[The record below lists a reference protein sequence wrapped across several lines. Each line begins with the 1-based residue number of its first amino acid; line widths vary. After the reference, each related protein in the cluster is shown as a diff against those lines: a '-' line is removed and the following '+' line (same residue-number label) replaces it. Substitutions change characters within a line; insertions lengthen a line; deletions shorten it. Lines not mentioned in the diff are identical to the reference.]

1 MTNINLNNNNIEKLY
16 ELNDNSQSLDIVQQN
31 LEAVKKI
38 IPQAFDVDGKVKMDF
53 LQQALGI
60 SKDNETNYNFSWYGK
75 NAYQRFA
82 YQTSTDSLK
91 PCKEESV
98 NWEDTQNLFI
108 EADNLQALKLL
119 QKSYANKVKCIYIDP
134 PYNTGNDFIYKDNFN
149 DSYNDYLIKTG
160 QKNQDGN
167 IISTDIDKAGAKH
180 TNWLNM
186 MYPRLLLAH
195 NLLTEDG
202 VIFISI
208 DDNEQA
214 NLKKLCDEVFGE
226 SNFVGDI
233 IRKTKST
240 TNDSKSGL
248 NIQHENTLIYA
259 KNKSICSLQGEKKTF
274 ENYKNP
280 DNDPNGAWVVADPSA
295 RTGSIFEIIN
305 PHTGKIDHPPA
316 NRQWQFART
325 TFDKYV
331 ANGKIKFKKEHK
343 PNERGFIFK
352 RYRNEVMS
360 DFSLV
365 DTLFA
370 IENEYMNQN
379 ATKTMNKL
387 FSDFKPFDYTKPYN
401 YIIKLV
407 KYSTKENDIILDFFA
422 GSGTTAHSVMQ
433 LNAKDGGNRKCI
445 SVQLPELTDEKSEA
459 YKSGY
464 KNIAEISKERIRRAG
479 KQIAE
484 TNPNVDVGFKVYK
497 LSQSNIKKWNG
508 DFSNIDQDIFA
519 GINRFIDGAK
529 DEDIISELVLKFGLC
544 ITENINK
551 FKYNDI
557 QYYTVNGTGGID
569 LLFVCLSDKISINI
583 TDEIIKLKEKHDNIQ
598 VVFSDNSFTD
608 CDRSNIEHTLKDSKI
623 TRVEFL

>member
-1 MTNINLNNNNIEKLY
+1 M
-16 ELNDNSQSLDIVQQN
+16 
-31 LEAVKKI
+31 
-38 IPQAFDVDGKVKMDF
+38 
-53 LQQALGI
+53 
-60 SKDNETNYNFSWYGK
+60 
-75 NAYQRFA
+75 
-82 YQTSTDSLK
+82 
-91 PCKEESV
+91 
-98 NWEDTQNLFI
+98 
-108 EADNLQALKLL
+108 
-119 QKSYANKVKCIYIDP
+119 
-134 PYNTGNDFIYKDNFN
+134 
-149 DSYNDYLIKTG
+149 
-160 QKNQDGN
+160 
-167 IISTDIDKAGAKH
+167 DKAGAKH

-226 SNFVGDI
+226 SNFVACFI
-233 IRKTKST
+233 WQKNFAPK
-240 TNDSKSGL
+240 NDNKYVSSS
-248 NIQHENTLIYA
+248 HEYIFMFA
-259 KNKSICSLQGEKKTF
+259 KQKEKYKRILLPRLEKYNKY
-274 ENYKNP
+274 YKNP
-280 DNDPNGAWVVADPSA
+280 DNDPRGVWTS
-295 RTGSIFEIIN
+295 GSMLV
-305 PHTGKIDHPPA
+305 
-316 NRQWQFART
+316 T
-325 TFDKYV
+325 TYNEKY
-331 ANGKIKFKKEHK
+331 
-343 PNERGFIFK
+343 IFK
-352 RYRNEVMS
+352 LQKPDGNFALPPEGRCWRYSE
-360 DFSLV
+360 
-365 DTLFA
+365 DTMKNLIKDNRIYFGKDGNNVPRVKRYLSEMPNG
-370 IENEYMNQN
+370 IVPQTILLYDDVGSGQHGTTI
-379 ATKTMNKL
+379 TKNIMDGKQIFNFPKPTKL
-387 FSDFKPFDYTKPYN
+387 IDRLLK
-401 YIIKLV
+401 I
-407 KYSTKENDIILDFFA
+407 STKENDIILDFFA